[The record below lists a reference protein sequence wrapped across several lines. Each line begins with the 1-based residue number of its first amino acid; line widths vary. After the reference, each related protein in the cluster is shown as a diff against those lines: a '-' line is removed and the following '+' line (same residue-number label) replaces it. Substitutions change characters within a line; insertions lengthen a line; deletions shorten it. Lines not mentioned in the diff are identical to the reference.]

1 MNIHAGRFLALA
13 VVVALNACG
22 SAPDSTSQPEE
33 PAIGLLEVDQA
44 ARPEPGEFTTS
55 GEMVTDEIW
64 FGSLLL
70 TGDMQIPPGVTLTI
84 TPGTMI
90 QFTAQSDDNSDCS
103 YDPRNIETNYCTMIS
118 IQVFGTLIAQGT
130 ESQPILFTTTSET
143 PGDLDWQS
151 IEVKEDAEVILDH
164 VIMEHGHFSL
174 QFDGINF
181 QSSISNSVFRNVSKC
196 AICTGPHPIEN
207 PLVISDSI
215 FIDAGREAIDTYEG
229 QNILLKNNVFIGNYV
244 AIMSVGSAVTIENNL
259 FFDNL
264 RGIGVIEKGIPTI
277 TGNQFEGNQGP
288 AIFVVNAQPVIHGN
302 NFVDN
307 SINISLENS
316 TNRLNAEDNWWGT
329 TSEREIDQ
337 LIVDG
342 LDNPTWGIVSYK
354 PFALAAFGLE
364 IPEY

>member
-1 MNIHAGRFLALA
+1 LALA
-13 VVVALNACG
+13 ILLGLSACS
-22 SAPDSTSQPEE
+22 SAPEMVTE
-33 PAIGLLEVDQA
+33 PGEAGASMLEVDQA
-44 ARPEPGEFTTS
+44 AKPVPGEFTTS
-55 GEMVTDEIW
+55 GEMTADETW
-64 FGSLLL
+64 SGSLLL

-90 QFTAQSDDNSDCS
+90 QFTAQSDDNTDCR
-103 YDPRNIETNYCTMIS
+103 YDPRDIETNYCTMIS

-143 PGDLDWQS
+143 PGELDWQS
-151 IEVKEDAEVILDH
+151 IEVKENAEVILDH

-174 QFDGINF
+174 QYDGINF
-181 QSSISNSVFRNVSKC
+181 QSSIRNSVFQNVSKC
-196 AICTGPHPIEN
+196 AICTGPHPIN
-207 PLVISDSI
+207 NQLVISDNL
-215 FIDAGREAIDTYEG
+215 FVDVGREAVDTYEG
-229 QNILLKNNVFIGNYV
+229 QNILLKNNIFIGNYV

-264 RGIGVIEKGIPTI
+264 RGIGVIENGTPTI

-288 AIFVVNAQPVIHGN
+288 AIFVVNAQPMNHGN

-307 SINISLENS
+307 VINISLENS
-316 TNRLNAEDNWWGT
+316 TSRLNAEDNWWGT
-329 TSEREIDQ
+329 TSEREIER

-342 LDNPTWGIVSYK
+342 LDNPAWGIVSYK
-354 PFALAAFGLE
+354 PFALAAFDLE